1 LKKIELVGFYT
12 YLSCVRETS
21 LLDTQQAGMRGP
33 TIVVTTAKNF
43 LLDDA
48 RSFRKNEAKLIPITM
63 EDEAREHF

>member
-1 LKKIELVGFYT
+1 M
-12 YLSCVRETS
+12 RETS